1 MEIDIARVLCRIPLC
16 TAVELGGVL
25 GVGVR
30 ECRTALA
37 VMRDAGLT
45 DSVSLSLSRGGVV
58 EMKILARKGRSWL
71 T

>member
-1 MEIDIARVLCRIPLC
+1 MEIDIVRILCRMPLC

-30 ECRTALA
+30 EYRTALA
-37 VMRDAGLT
+37 VMRDTGLI
-45 DSVSLSLSRGGVV
+45 DAVSLSLSRGGAV
-58 EMKILARKGRSWL
+58 EMKLLARKGKSWL